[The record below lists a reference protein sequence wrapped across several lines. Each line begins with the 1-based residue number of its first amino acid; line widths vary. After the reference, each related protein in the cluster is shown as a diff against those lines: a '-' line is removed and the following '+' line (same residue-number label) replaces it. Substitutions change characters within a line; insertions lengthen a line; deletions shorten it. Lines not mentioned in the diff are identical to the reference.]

1 MRFLSSVI
9 SHILLPTLPSLS
21 PIGLLKVLD
30 SNLVKLPFAFQIT
43 QEGLKMRHGFTAL
56 ELPSSVFRNA
66 NGSVIVVKIIYK
78 TLGKVL
84 NDVPVLDRS
93 RVNSTGWILN
103 SELLSITVM
112 PRPSDVIEP
121 PVKISLKTNQ
131 VRTASTHHCQR
142 CSVCEEFQLL
152 IATFSWQ
159 M

>member
-1 MRFLSSVI
+1 
-9 SHILLPTLPSLS
+9 
-21 PIGLLKVLD
+21 
-30 SNLVKLPFAFQIT
+30 
-43 QEGLKMRHGFTAL
+43 MRHGFTAL

-103 SELLSITVM
+103 SELLSITVA
-112 PRPSDVIEP
+112 PHPSDVIEP

-131 VRTASTHHCQR
+131 VRTAS
-142 CSVCEEFQLL
+142 
-152 IATFSWQ
+152 ATTVNIVQFVKNFSC
-159 M
+159 